1 MREKAQEGSTHKA
14 LVVFAGEGVA
24 PHVKLNQIRGCT
36 RSQSSEQCLPRTIA
50 IKKLSDGCH
59 NGVKC
64 QEFSNGVMGRHL
76 GAYAGDAVVGQVQ

>member
-1 MREKAQEGSTHKA
+1 VREKAQEGSTHKA

-36 RSQSSEQCLPRTIA
+36 RSQSSKQRLPRTIA
-50 IKKLSDGCH
+50 LKNYQMDATMVSNAK
-59 NGVKC
+59 N
-64 QEFSNGVMGRHL
+64 FSNGVMGRHL